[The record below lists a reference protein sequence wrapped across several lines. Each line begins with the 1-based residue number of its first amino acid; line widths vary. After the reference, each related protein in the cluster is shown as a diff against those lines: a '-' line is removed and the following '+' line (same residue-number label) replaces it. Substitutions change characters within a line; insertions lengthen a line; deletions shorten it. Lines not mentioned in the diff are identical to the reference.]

1 MSDLTVEA
9 TSKQISA
16 MATQVFE
23 VGLFKPAL
31 TSTARHA
38 EMVPRV
44 WDSSTLLKA
53 IPWLKFQNRDG
64 RNIYVRPKGEH
75 ALSLVDDLTREALHR
90 MKESG
95 FAPGIVV
102 ETSPGNFQVWLNHG
116 RVLSQRVSSAVAR
129 ALAEQFG
136 GDLGSADWRHYGRLA
151 GFTNRKEKHRQEDG
165 RFPFVRLI
173 HAGGEVYP
181 NANDFLQRIEDQLEA
196 ARREAEKRRGWA
208 NNNRVR
214 QNGDVKS
221 IEYFRRDPRYAGDGN
236 RIDIAYAVYA
246 LSHGVPEEQV
256 RMAITS
262 RDLNH
267 KGNEKRQ
274 ADYVDRTIQK
284 ALRAFRDGG
293 LSR

>member
-9 TSKQISA
+9 ATKQVSA

-23 VGLFKPAL
+23 MGLFKPAI
-31 TSTARHA
+31 TSTDRHA

-44 WDSSTLLKA
+44 WDCSTLLKA

-64 RNIYVRPKGEH
+64 RNIYIRPKDEH
-75 ALSLVDDLTREALHR
+75 ALSLVDDLTPTALYR
-90 MKESG
+90 MKASG
-95 FAPGIVV
+95 FQPAIVI
-102 ETSPGNFQVWLNHG
+102 ETSPGNFQAWMNHG
-116 RVLSQRVSSAVAR
+116 RVLPRQISSAAAR

-165 RFPFVRLI
+165 RFPFVRLV
-173 HAGGEVYP
+173 HASGDVYP
-181 NANDFLQRIEDQLEA
+181 NANDFLQRIEDNLEA
-196 ARREAEKRRGWA
+196 ARLNAEKRRSWA
-208 NNNRVR
+208 NNRFR
-214 QNGDVKS
+214 QNADVKS
-221 IEYFRRDPRYAGDGN
+221 IKHFRRDPRYGGDGN

-262 RDLNH
+262 RDLKH

-274 ADYVDRTIQK
+274 ADYVDRTIEK
-284 ALRAFRDGG
+284 ALRAFRDPGQ
-293 LSR
+293 SR